1 MKLLMYSKVLRID
14 CNIGHIY
21 PIWQVTIII
30 CVSIRIFFN
39 EGRESLVDGL
49 VIMCFISTE

>member
-21 PIWQVTIII
+21 PIWQVTIIV